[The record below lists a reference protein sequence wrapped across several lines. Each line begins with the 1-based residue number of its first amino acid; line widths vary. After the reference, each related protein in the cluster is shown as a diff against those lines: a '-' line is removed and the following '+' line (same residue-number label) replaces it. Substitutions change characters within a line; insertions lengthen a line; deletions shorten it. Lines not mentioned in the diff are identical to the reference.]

1 MYCRHLGVEQ
11 MTLFSL
17 AKKNIK
23 GNISNYLVYFVSLV
37 FSMVIYYT
45 FVSLQYSKEIQE
57 SIELSDT
64 MSFMFLVSSFM
75 LILFVAIFIFYSNS
89 FFTRKRK
96 KEIGLY
102 SMLGLRKKTIAKMLF
117 YENLIMGLIA
127 LFIGLIFG
135 TLLSKLFAMILIMLM
150 GSTVEVD
157 FGISVLAIIQTVIV
171 FLIIILMTSIQGYR
185 LIYRYKLIE
194 LFQAEKQGEK
204 EIKAS
209 FLSAITGVVLLAV
222 SYWLILRP
230 FPDELDGAYLLKNY
244 GPALIALVIGTLLFF
259 QSVIVYLLKFSK
271 KISRFIIEERS

>member
-1 MYCRHLGVEQ
+1 
-11 MTLFSL
+11 
-17 AKKNIK
+17 
-23 GNISNYLVYFVSLV
+23 
-37 FSMVIYYT
+37 
-45 FVSLQYSKEIQE
+45 
-57 SIELSDT
+57 
-64 MSFMFLVSSFM
+64 
-75 LILFVAIFIFYSNS
+75 
-89 FFTRKRK
+89 
-96 KEIGLY
+96 
-102 SMLGLRKKTIAKMLF
+102 MLF

-244 GPALIALVIGTLLFF
+244 GPALIALVIGTLLF
-259 QSVIVYLLKFSK
+259 SNLSSSIY
-271 KISRFIIEERS
+271 